1 MYREVISACAEEL
14 LADNTICSISR
25 GLHEW
30 AGYPGR
36 LQSPLSPSPLV
47 GEGCGEGGFCGV
59 FTLTP
64 ASSAGQAL
72 TLSHQGRGDFAIVL
86 AGYRH
91 RQAVASRPVF
101 EAGICAEFTAGL
113 APGIPCERARIETER
128 KQQTASAQA
137 AAQEYP

>member
-47 GEGCGEGGFCGV
+47 GEGWGE
-59 FTLTP
+59 
-64 ASSAGQAL
+64 
-72 TLSHQGRGDFAIVL
+72 GDFAIVL

-128 KQQTASAQA
+128 KQHTASAQA
-137 AAQEYP
+137 PAQEYP